1 MAVSWL
7 LNMNDYYTRA
17 EADTAHQ
24 EIVDNMTTQLVDMR
38 KALDANL
45 NEKMATLAT
54 TDDIKELKQFMKNM
68 KIGLG
73 VFEFSW
79 NNSAKI
85 GSIILFLLG
94 VFIFFKVGIAG
105 VIAAFFSPK

>member
-1 MAVSWL
+1 MEEP
-7 LNMNDYYTRA
+7 YYTKA
-17 EADTAHQ
+17 ETDTAHQ
-24 EIVDNMTTQLVDMR
+24 EIVDNMTVQLIEMR
-38 KALDANL
+38 KSLDANL
-45 NEKMATLAT
+45 NEKVSALAT
-54 TDDIKELKQFMKNM
+54 TEDIKELKQFMKNL

-85 GSIILFLLG
+85 GSIILFIIG